1 MPFLVPDSS
10 SQREHSAASDRELLE
25 RLRGGDERAL
35 DELVE
40 RKARPLLQLAR
51 RILGDS
57 EEARDVVQLTF
68 IRAWQ
73 NREKFNRR
81 WSPNTWLYR
90 IATNL
95 AIDCL
100 RARTT
105 RHRAAR
111 PLRSHLFRVIEGRA
125 AADLARL
132 GHREVVRI
140 LRELAAGL
148 TERQRLVFLLRELE
162 GLSSREVAEILGC
175 RASTVRNHLF
185 TARKHLREELKRR
198 YPEYAREEAP

>member
-95 AIDCL
+95 AIDRCGPEPPGTVPPGPCAATSFGSSKG
-100 RARTT
+100 AR
-105 RHRAAR
+105 R
-111 PLRSHLFRVIEGRA
+111 PTWRGSDI
-125 AADLARL
+125 
-132 GHREVVRI
+132 VRWF
-140 LRELAAGL
+140 G
-148 TERQRLVFLLRELE
+148 
-162 GLSSREVAEILGC
+162 SC
-175 RASTVRNHLF
+175 ASWPP
-185 TARKHLREELKRR
+185 A
-198 YPEYAREEAP
+198 